1 MKDKLNI
8 VSLIFARL
16 LGTINN
22 RDDARLQ
29 RWIESSTANKELYDS
44 LVDLDSIED
53 KFKAYNDLFLI
64 TEKDL
69 MLKKIKEIN
78 SLKKNYFKIFL
89 RYAAVLLLPLILFY
103 SDRCEYLLVTN
114 KFDYVAGRSSA
125 VLEISGGRKLSLDTL
140 KCISTNGLM
149 IKNDS
154 CILDIRAL
162 SSINTEP
169 QNYNKIIVPKGG
181 EYTLCLS
188 DGSKVWINSDSEL
201 RFPARFSE
209 DERLVYIS
217 GEAYF
222 EVSHSEIPFKVV
234 YNDMEIQVL
243 GTAFNVMA
251 YEDEPMVETTLVRG
265 SVRVNIGDT
274 NAKSVL
280 LEAGEQL
287 GYSEKSKKIKKK
299 TVNVNNY
306 IAWKDKTFVF
316 ADETIDVI
324 SRKLSRWYNVEIDI
338 ISPEISKEVFFG
350 VLPKY
355 ENISSILDMLKKV
368 KDIDYEIT
376 KEKVIIKSK

>member
-324 SRKLSRWYNVEIDI
+324 ARKLSRWYNVEIDI

>member
-209 DERLVYIS
+209 DERLVYIR

-265 SVRVNIGDT
+265 SVRVNICDT

-324 SRKLSRWYNVEIDI
+324 ARKLSRWYNVEIDI

>member
-44 LVDLDSIED
+44 LVDLDSIEE

-154 CILDIRAL
+154 CILDITAL

>member
-44 LVDLDSIED
+44 LVDLDSIEE

-209 DERLVYIS
+209 DERLVYIR

-324 SRKLSRWYNVEIDI
+324 ARKLSRWYNVEIDI

>member
-209 DERLVYIS
+209 DERLVYIR

-222 EVSHSEIPFKVV
+222 EVSHSEIPFKVL

>member
-44 LVDLDSIED
+44 LVDLDSIEE

-324 SRKLSRWYNVEIDI
+324 ARKLSRWYNVEIDI

>member
-209 DERLVYIS
+209 DERLVYIR